1 MAIDRYCGIV
11 YILHINIE
19 RVADFTTQSSY
30 KFKFYTLAA
39 NLQKTIEVLSQA
51 IFKRR
56 KIDCFFTDKNIISSM
71 AVEIYFYFVT

>member
-1 MAIDRYCGIV
+1 MGGTPSFKAHSFQVRWPQVLRYCIV

-39 NLQKTIEVLSQA
+39 NLQKTIEVLSPGN
-51 IFKRR
+51 FEKE
-56 KIDCFFTDKNIISSM
+56 KNRLLL
-71 AVEIYFYFVT
+71 Y